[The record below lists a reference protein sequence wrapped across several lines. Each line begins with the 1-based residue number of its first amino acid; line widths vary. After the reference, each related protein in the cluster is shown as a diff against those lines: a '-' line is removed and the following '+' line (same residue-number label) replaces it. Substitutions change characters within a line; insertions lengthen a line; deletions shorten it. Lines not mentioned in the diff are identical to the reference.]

1 MMMAWKICGSGVNRK
16 ARGSTLIR
24 ISRKADLLP
33 WWRFIA
39 ERTTED
45 GGGNGRG
52 SWVMAKE
59 PRNK

>member
-1 MMMAWKICGSGVNRK
+1 MMAWKMSGSGVNRK

-24 ISRKADLLP
+24 ISRKGRLTP
-33 WWRFIA
+33 MVTFIA
-39 ERTTED
+39 ERTLDD
-45 GGGNGRG
+45 GGGKGRE